1 MKFEVDTSS
10 IEALAKKYRVAHTEV
25 PTALARAIN
34 HTGAKVRTRM
44 IRSLT
49 AQTGLK
55 RKVIVKAL
63 QTKTAREGNLT
74 YVIRSKGG
82 NIRLKYFDAR
92 ETRKGVTAAPWGK
105 RRLYPGAFI
114 KGGHFPNRVALNL
127 NGHVFERS
135 GKGRKPIHMVRSG
148 VFIPEEMV
156 KGTTEIAFN
165 TMSASEFPARIEHEL
180 SRMLD

>member
-1 MKFEVDTSS
+1 MEFQVDTSS
-10 IEALAKKYRVAHTEV
+10 IERLAEKLKAAQTEV
-25 PTALARAIN
+25 PTALARALN
-34 HTGAKVRTRM
+34 HTGDKTRTQM
-44 IRSLT
+44 IRALT

-63 QTKTAREGNLT
+63 QKRIAGSGSLA
-74 YVIRSKGG
+74 YVIKSKGG

-114 KGGHFPNRVALNL
+114 KGGRFPNRVALNL
-127 NGHVFERS
+127 NGQVFMRT
-135 GKGRKPIHMVRSG
+135 GKARLPIHVIRSG
-148 VFIPEEMV
+148 VFIPKEMV
-156 KGTTEIAFN
+156 SGATEAAFN
-165 TMSASEFPARIEHEL
+165 TTSESEFPARIEHEL

>member
-1 MKFEVDTSS
+1 MEFHVDISS
-10 IEALAKKYRVAHTEV
+10 IERLAEKLKVAQTEV
-25 PTALARAIN
+25 PTALARALN
-34 HTGAKVRTRM
+34 HTGAKARTRM

-49 AQTGLK
+49 AQTGLP

-63 QTKTAREGNLT
+63 QKKTAREGGLAF
-74 YVIRSKGG
+74 VIKSKGG

-114 KGGHFPNRVALNL
+114 KGGRFPNRVALKL
-127 NGHVFERS
+127 NGQVFERR
-135 GKGRKPIHMVRSG
+135 GRVRKPIDVVLSG
-148 VFIPEEMV
+148 VFIPKEMV
-156 KGTTEIAFN
+156 TGATEAAYN
-165 TMSASEFPARIEHEL
+165 STAASEFPARIEHEL